1 MEIEIRV
8 DDLTG
13 PEVAALLREHL
24 ENMYAVTPAA
34 SVHAL
39 DLDRLR
45 VPEIT
50 FWAAWSGSEL
60 VGCGA
65 LKQLDDRTAEI
76 KSMRTANAHRRRGVA
91 AKLLEHIIAEA
102 RRRGYESLYLETGA
116 MDAFVPARTL
126 YERYGFS
133 RCGPFP
139 GYRDDPN
146 SVFMTKRL

>member
-8 DDLTG
+8 DDLSG

-45 VPEIT
+45 APEIT
-50 FWAAWSGSEL
+50 FWTAWYAGDL

-65 LKQLDDRTAEI
+65 LKALDARRGEI

-91 AKLLEHIIAEA
+91 AKMLHHIVAEA
-102 RRRGYESLYLETGA
+102 QRRGYESLYLETGT
-116 MDAFVPARTL
+116 MDAFAPARAL
-126 YERYGFS
+126 YALYGFEP
-133 RCGPFP
+133 CGPFT
-139 GYRDDPN
+139 GYGEDPN
-146 SVFMTKRL
+146 SFFMTKKL